1 MTTPLSKEIETILD
15 EIETPTLAELT
26 NSYTMGKDDGKA
38 IGYAIGYEAAE
49 KRRTRMTTAL
59 GWLVFIE
66 LLFII
71 LILWK

>member
-1 MTTPLSKEIETILD
+1 MNKGLTQEVEAILD

-38 IGYAIGYEAAE
+38 IGYAIGYKAAE